1 MISSP
6 DHAALVKKTFKNV
19 FYELSVTLKSPLT
32 NCQSCV
38 MMFLKSHKPLCVFNN
53 GSKRREIFWMIVAA
67 KCSECQTHLQRAS
80 VGIKYAAALHLSVCV
95 SLCVFLCV

>member
-1 MISSP
+1 M
-6 DHAALVKKTFKNV
+6 AA
-19 FYELSVTLKSPLT
+19 
-32 NCQSCV
+32 
-38 MMFLKSHKPLCVFNN
+38 N
-53 GSKRREIFWMIVAA
+53 GREIFWMIVAA